1 MRNTW
6 SILRENAL
14 QILMY
19 ILGTILIG
27 LIWWPLGLIYLGYSL
42 FSNVL
47 YMAWICPY
55 CGHCSLGREFGMEF
69 FDGQTAGPGWRA
81 RPEAWCASDRSIY

>member
-27 LIWWPLGLIYLGYSL
+27 LISWPLGLIYLGYSL

-47 YMAWICPY
+47 YMAGICLY
-55 CGHCSLGREFGMEF
+55 CGHCTSGGSSAWSFSMADLRSRLAR
-69 FDGQTAGPGWRA
+69 TA
-81 RPEAWCASDRSIY
+81 

>member
-1 MRNTW
+1 MIETLTYPAPIKRNIW
-6 SILRENAL
+6 SILREYAL

-27 LIWWPLGLIYLGYSL
+27 LIWWLLGLIYLGYSL

-55 CGHCSLGREFGMEF
+55 CGRCTSGGSSVWSFSMADRRSRLAR
-69 FDGQTAGPGWRA
+69 TA
-81 RPEAWCASDRSIY
+81 